1 MLKGGQ
7 LSVAV
12 CGFAALALLLH
23 FHGQDALQLLR
34 DVKLQPENISWL
46 AFLPLRLGRGE
57 GLLSNGWLAARA
69 KGTCAGFFPCDS
81 LNCLHRLLLD
91 LCIKSLVVVFV
102 VAILADLGL
111 LTFLRLRLLV
121 PQQVPQLVTITAGPP
136 LR

>member
-23 FHGQDALQLLR
+23 FHGQDTLQLLR

-69 KGTCAGFFPCDS
+69 EGTCAGFFPCDS